1 MEREDLIVRLHSNLF
16 LNFTWN
22 DMLTLFCLHHPT
34 HWGAYRK
41 SRAQRDLGILQF
53 KLFGNYFFYESGL
66 EGFLYLHE

>member
-1 MEREDLIVRLHSNLF
+1 MLARPWDENIKQLVRLHSNLF

-41 SRAQRDLGILQF
+41 SRAQRDLVLYKFIIVLVII
-53 KLFGNYFFYESGL
+53 YFMNL
-66 EGFLYLHE
+66 V

>member
-16 LNFTWN
+16 LNFMWN

-41 SRAQRDLGILQF
+41 SRAQRDFGILQF
-53 KLFGNYFFYESGL
+53 TIVLVIIFFYESGS
-66 EGFLYLHE
+66 EGFLYFL